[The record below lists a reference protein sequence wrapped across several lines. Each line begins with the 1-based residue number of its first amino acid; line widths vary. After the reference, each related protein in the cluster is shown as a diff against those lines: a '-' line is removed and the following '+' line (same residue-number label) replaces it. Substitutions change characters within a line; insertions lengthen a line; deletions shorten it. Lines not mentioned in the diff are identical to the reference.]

1 MRHSPEA
8 SLVSPADLA
17 ACRALLRNGSRSF
30 LAASRLLP
38 RGVRDDAVALYAFCR
53 VADDAIDQAAGGRGA
68 AAGCD
73 APTGCDAA
81 GRGDAAAER
90 DAAAA
95 LGWLRER
102 LALAYAGRPM
112 PIEADRALADL
123 VSRRGIPMA
132 LPAALLEGFA
142 WDAAG
147 RRYEDLSQL
156 IAYAVRVA
164 GSVGAMMALLMNV
177 RAPEVVA
184 RACDLGIAMQLS
196 NIARDVGEDARAGRL
211 YLPLCWLREAGLD
224 PDEWLAR
231 PVFNDALG
239 SVIRRLLDVAEALY
253 RQADSGIASLPAGC
267 RPGIRA
273 ARLLYAGIGHEVARR
288 GYDSVSGRSVVSVW
302 RKFALVAQ
310 GFGAASPPIGPVA
323 ATPLHEA
330 TFLIAAVADATA
342 RYGVP
347 HGALAVRS
355 GPRQRLV
362 WLIDF
367 FAQLERREQFGRAG
381 P

>member
-1 MRHSPEA
+1 MSPGFIWSAPARIPAPACRACCARRVSSTQWCRVRHSPEA

-184 RACDLGIAMQLS
+184 RACDLGSPCSSPTLRAM
-196 NIARDVGEDARAGRL
+196 
-211 YLPLCWLREAGLD
+211 
-224 PDEWLAR
+224 LAR
-231 PVFNDALG
+231 TRVPAAC
-239 SVIRRLLDVAEALY
+239 ICRC
-253 RQADSGIASLPAGC
+253 AGC
-267 RPGIRA
+267 ERPVSIRM
-273 ARLLYAGIGHEVARR
+273 R
-288 GYDSVSGRSVVSVW
+288 GLPVRCSTTLWVV
-302 RKFALVAQ
+302 
-310 GFGAASPPIGPVA
+310 
-323 ATPLHEA
+323 
-330 TFLIAAVADATA
+330 
-342 RYGVP
+342 
-347 HGALAVRS
+347 
-355 GPRQRLV
+355 
-362 WLIDF
+362 
-367 FAQLERREQFGRAG
+367 
-381 P
+381 